1 MGSFSGAVMAFDAPR
16 TQAQLDDSRGDDA
29 EAYPRDA
36 DDDGDAAEVICPRCD
51 DTTVGGPC
59 DGCGVPLGP
68 LHDRVRGLWCH
79 PTGEANQERE
89 EA

>member
-1 MGSFSGAVMAFDAPR
+1 MAFDAPR
-16 TQAQLDDSRGDDA
+16 TQARPDDSRGDDA

-36 DDDGDAAEVICPRCD
+36 DDDGDAAKVICHQCD

-68 LHDRVRGLWCH
+68 VHDRSQGGSGVH
-79 PTGEANQERE
+79 PTGDAPKAPE